1 MKYALSSVRNGNKK
15 HTMEENGYVNFKHKA
30 GFINLRIS
38 NENKYKLSLDMY
50 CLRRWG
56 QWHRQSPCKAGARP
70 TPAQI

>member
-15 HTMEENGYVNFKHKA
+15 HTMEENGYMNFKHKA

-50 CLRRWG
+50 CLRR
-56 QWHRQSPCKAGARP
+56 
-70 TPAQI
+70 